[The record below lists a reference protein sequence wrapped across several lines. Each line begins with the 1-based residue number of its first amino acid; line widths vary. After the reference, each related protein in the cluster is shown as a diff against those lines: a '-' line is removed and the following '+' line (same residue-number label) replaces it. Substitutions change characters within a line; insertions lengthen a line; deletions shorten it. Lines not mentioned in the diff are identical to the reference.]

1 MIQCFDANTRYK
13 AMTGH
18 YNHVGH
24 RAIGK
29 WKTGPGGMNC
39 PCCTIM
45 HPSKLKIKF
54 ARWQR
59 RKSKQE
65 LHKEIYATHN

>member
-1 MIQCFDANTRYK
+1 MIDCFDADNHYK

-18 YNHVGH
+18 HNHMGH

-29 WKTGPGGMNC
+29 YKVGPGGMNC

-45 HPSKLKIKF
+45 HPSKLKRKF
-54 ARWQR
+54 ARWMR
-59 RKSKQE
+59 RTSKQS
-65 LHKEIYATHN
+65 LSKEQDLC